1 MAFLNQQEREALLN
15 EIKDMKAGRIRGK
28 VMRMDPKAR
37 LAYFRNVQ
45 EVNRWMTRYVLPT
58 RGTQVTLVE
67 TLDRSKGKAEYKL
80 VELIVEPTAEN
91 RL

>member
-67 TLDRSKGKAEYKL
+67 TLDRSKGKAEYQL

>member
-1 MAFLNQQEREALLN
+1 MAFLNQQEREALLH

-67 TLDRSKGKAEYKL
+67 TLDTSKGKADYKL

>member
-28 VMRMDPKAR
+28 LMRMDPKAR

-67 TLDRSKGKAEYKL
+67 TLDTSKGKAEYKL